1 MAVIRTLGSLTL
13 ATVSLLLLE
22 PAIGQRSGT
31 GTSPPPSGGGTP
43 TGSQGGRGPGSTTTT
58 PGTTTPDTIRN
69 QPNSIPNVNQPIYL
83 SGRVMAD
90 DGSALPINISI
101 ERVCGATP
109 HIEGHTDSKG
119 YFSIQLGA
127 NNVDAFQDASN
138 SSFGDITQ
146 RELNRTGGGFNNG
159 GSFSKNSAVSER
171 ALAGCQLRASIP
183 GYVSQTVELAMRR
196 AMDNPDIGTIL
207 VHRIADTEGR
217 AVSATALSAPKNA
230 KKALQKGYDLEKK
243 KELDQAATSFQQAV
257 DAYPKYAE
265 AWFELGRV
273 QAAQA
278 QTELAHK
285 SFDEAIRADSKF
297 VRPYIEISLL
307 ELHAQRWQELADI
320 TDKALRLDPFS
331 FPQAFFLNALAYYN
345 LKHVDLAEQSAR
357 RAQKL
362 DTRHQIPQ
370 VSRLLGVILAD
381 RHDYAGAAEQMR
393 DYLRFAPQEKD
404 AADVR
409 SQLEAFEKQLASA
422 PQQQ

>member
-1 MAVIRTLGSLTL
+1 MAVIRTLNILTL

-22 PAIGQRSGT
+22 PAIGQRIGT
-31 GTSPPPSGGGTP
+31 GTPPPPSGGGTP
-43 TGSQGGRGPGSTTTT
+43 TGSPGGRGPGSTTT
-58 PGTTTPDTIRN
+58 PDTIGN
-69 QPNSIPNVNQPIYL
+69 QPNSIPNPIDNQPIYL

-101 ERVCGATP
+101 ERVCGATL

-127 NNVDAFQDASN
+127 NKIDAFQDASN

-146 RELNRTGGGFNNG
+146 RGLNPAVGGFDNG
-159 GSFSKNSAVSER
+159 GSFGKNTGVSER
-171 ALAGCQLRASIP
+171 ALAGCELRASIP

-207 VHRIADTEGR
+207 VHRIADTEGST
-217 AVSATALSAPKNA
+217 VSATALSAPKNA

-243 KELDQAATSFQQAV
+243 KELDQATASFQQAV

-278 QTELAHK
+278 RIELARK

-297 VRPYIEISLL
+297 VPPYIQISLL
-307 ELHAQRWQELADI
+307 ELQAQRWQELADV
-320 TDKALRLDPFS
+320 TDKAVRLAPFG
-331 FPQAFFLNALAYYN
+331 FPQAFFLNAVANYN
-345 LKHVDLAEQSAR
+345 LKHVDLAERSAR
-357 RAQKL
+357 RAQEL
-362 DTRHQIPQ
+362 DTRHQIPL

-393 DYLRFAPQEKD
+393 DYLKFAPQGKD

>member
-1 MAVIRTLGSLTL
+1 
-13 ATVSLLLLE
+13 
-22 PAIGQRSGT
+22 
-31 GTSPPPSGGGTP
+31 
-43 TGSQGGRGPGSTTTT
+43 
-58 PGTTTPDTIRN
+58 
-69 QPNSIPNVNQPIYL
+69 
-83 SGRVMAD
+83 
-90 DGSALPINISI
+90 
-101 ERVCGATP
+101 
-109 HIEGHTDSKG
+109 
-119 YFSIQLGA
+119 
-127 NNVDAFQDASN
+127 
-138 SSFGDITQ
+138 
-146 RELNRTGGGFNNG
+146 
-159 GSFSKNSAVSER
+159 
-171 ALAGCQLRASIP
+171 
-183 GYVSQTVELAMRR
+183 MRR

-207 VHRIADTEGR
+207 VHRIADNEGR

-422 PQQQ
+422 QQQQ